1 MEAVK
6 KTIFNMGCIPVT
18 SFTSGKEAAACA
30 QAMRHGEA
38 TVVEVNSVEA
48 IRSVLKAVPE
58 MMVGMSVSTTAQC
71 QQALEAGAVFLICDK
86 WNGDMLRACQEKDA
100 LLIPTCNMLAE
111 VAKAQEAGLTLMH
124 YVPAKGV
131 DDLRHLTQVFSSYPD
146 ARFIMTV
153 SDDFAEIDR
162 CASAPFMFALRGR
175 WLQGVDVSAPDYAD
189 QITALCQDLF
199 TRVLG
204 FELFHLGIN
213 MENAEAACRL
223 ADDLHNAFRMKPRDN
238 GPSSRFVGTEFEVMK
253 RMYRGKNGHF
263 AIGTN
268 NVDRAMAYV
277 TAKGYE
283 MDMDTAYVSDGRIL
297 TVYMKEECSFG
308 GFAAHFTQ
316 KNSPWPR

>member
-1 MEAVK
+1 MEAIK
-6 KTIFNMGCIPVT
+6 KKIFDMGYIPVM
-18 SFTSGKEAAACA
+18 SLAGGKNAVACA
-30 QAMRHGEA
+30 QAMYHGEA
-38 TVVEVNSVEA
+38 AVMEVDSVEVV
-48 IRSVLKAVPE
+48 RSIVGAVPQ
-58 MMVGMSVSTTAQC
+58 MTVGMSVSTAEQC
-71 QQALEAGAVFLICDK
+71 QQALEAGASFLLCDK
-86 WNGDMLRACQEKDA
+86 WNEDMIQACREKKA
-100 LLIPTCNMLAE
+100 LLIPDCNTLEE
-111 VAKAQEAGLTLMH
+111 VTRAQKAGLMLMH
-124 YVPAKGV
+124 YAPAKGV
-131 DDLRHLTQVFSSYPD
+131 DDLRHLAQVFASYPD

-162 CASAPFMFALRGR
+162 CASAPFVFALRGR
-175 WLQGVDVSAPDYAD
+175 WLQGIDAAAFDYAD
-189 QITALCQDLF
+189 QVAALCQDIF

-213 MENAEAACRL
+213 MENAGSACQL
-223 ADDLHNAFRMKPRDN
+223 ADKLHNVFRMKLRDN

-277 TAKGYE
+277 TGKGYE

-297 TVYMKEECSFG
+297 TVYMKEEYNFG